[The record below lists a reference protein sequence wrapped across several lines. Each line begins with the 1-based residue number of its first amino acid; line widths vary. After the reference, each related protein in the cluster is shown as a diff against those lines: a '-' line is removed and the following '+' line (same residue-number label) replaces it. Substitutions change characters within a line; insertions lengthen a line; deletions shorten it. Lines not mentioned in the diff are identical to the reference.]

1 MDMSPQEYQAYVKGM
16 QKKSPLLKDMALAF
30 GIGGAICVVGQLIQ
44 TGWLMLLPREDA
56 ASATSISLVFLSALF
71 TGLNLYNKLARFGGA
86 GTLVPITGFAN
97 AITAPAVEFRTEG
110 YVLGVGAKMF
120 TIAGPVILYGVSASV
135 VYGLIYWITTLFA

>member
-1 MDMSPQEYQAYVKGM
+1 M
-16 QKKSPLLKDMALAF
+16 
-30 GIGGAICVVGQLIQ
+30 GQLIQ

-97 AITAPAVEFRTEG
+97 AVVSPAMDFRADESDIIG
-110 YVLGVGAKMF
+110 LSQKAFKHLG
-120 TIAGPVILYGVSASV
+120 ASMM
-135 VYGLIYWITTLFA
+135 I

>member
-71 TGLNLYNKLARFGGA
+71 TGLNLYNKLARYGGA

-97 AITAPAVEFRTEG
+97 AVAAPAIDFRSEG
-110 YVLGVGAKMF
+110 IIAGMAAKMF
-120 TIAGPVILYGVSASV
+120 VIAGPVLVCGISASV
-135 VYGLIYWITTLFA
+135 VYGVILVLLQSF

>member
-30 GIGGAICVVGQLIQ
+30 AIGGAICVVGQLIQ

-86 GTLVPITGFAN
+86 GPCAHHGFAN
-97 AITAPAVEFRTEG
+97 AWCPRHGLPAGESDIIESSES
-110 YVLGVGAKMF
+110 L
-120 TIAGPVILYGVSASV
+120 
-135 VYGLIYWITTLFA
+135 

>member
-30 GIGGAICVVGQLIQ
+30 GICVVGQLIQ

-97 AITAPAVEFRTEG
+97 AVVSPAMDFRADEG
-110 YVLGVGAKMF
+110 DIIGLSQKAFKHLG
-120 TIAGPVILYGVSASV
+120 ASMM
-135 VYGLIYWITTLFA
+135 I